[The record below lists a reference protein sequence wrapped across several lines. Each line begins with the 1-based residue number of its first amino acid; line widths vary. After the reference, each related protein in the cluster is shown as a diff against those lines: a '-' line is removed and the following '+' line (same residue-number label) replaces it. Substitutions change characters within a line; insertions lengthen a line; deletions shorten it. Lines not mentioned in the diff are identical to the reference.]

1 MTIRIN
7 NLSLSLDDDIS
18 LLKKKVSKKLRIS
31 EKEIEDLRIVR
42 ESIDAR
48 KKDNIKLTYAVEINH
63 KDEEKLVNR
72 LHDND
77 VRVDVS
83 KYEPDV
89 EPGSE
94 KLNNRPVVVGLGPAG
109 LFSALMLAQK
119 GYKPLVI
126 ERGEDVDK
134 RTETVDKFWKTG
146 ELNLESNVQ
155 FGEGGAGSFSD
166 GKLTTRIKDKKCD
179 YVLAELVKAGAPA
192 EIKYEAKPHV
202 GTDILKDVVK
212 NIRKQIIAL
221 GGEVRFSS
229 KLEYIKSNNGK
240 IKSIIVNGDEIPCDA
255 LVLALGHSSRDTYEM
270 LHKIG
275 IFMEP
280 KAFAIGVRIEHP
292 QEMINVGQYGKMAS
306 HPRLHAASYNLTYQS
321 KDLGRGVYSF
331 CMCPGGDRKSVV

>member
-7 NLSLSLDDDIS
+7 NLSLGLDEDIS
-18 LLKKKVSKKLRIS
+18 ILKKKASKKLRIS

-77 VRVDVS
+77 VRIDTY

-89 EPGSE
+89 EPGNE

-155 FGEGGAGSFSD
+155 FGEGGAGTFSD
-166 GKLTTRIKDKKCD
+166 GKLTTNTKDFRHSFILKTF
-179 YVLAELVKAGAPA
+179 VEFGAPE
-192 EIKYEAKPHV
+192 EILYEAKAHI
-202 GTDILKDVVK
+202 GTDYLIKVVK
-212 NIRKQIIAL
+212 NIREEVIRL
-221 GGEVRFSS
+221 GGTVIFDSKMTEVISENGTLTGV
-229 KLEYIKSNNGK
+229 KYISNGAEK
-240 IKSIIVNGDEIPCDA
+240 EIKTNSLI
-255 LVLALGHSSRDTYEM
+255 LAIGHSARDTFYALKEQNI
-270 LHKIG
+270 K
-275 IFMEP
+275 ME
-280 KAFAIGVRIEHP
+280 
-292 QEMINVGQYGKMAS
+292 Q
-306 HPRLHAASYNLTYQS
+306 NLY
-321 KDLGRGVYSF
+321 R
-331 CMCPGGDRKSVV
+331 

>member
-179 YVLAELVKAGAPA
+179 YVLAELVKAGGL
-192 EIKYEAKPHV
+192 YRLHHLLFLQ
-202 GTDILKDVVK
+202 GTEGRIHG
-212 NIRKQIIAL
+212 R
-221 GGEVRFSS
+221 
-229 KLEYIKSNNGK
+229 
-240 IKSIIVNGDEIPCDA
+240 
-255 LVLALGHSSRDTYEM
+255 EM
-270 LHKIG
+270 LLER
-275 IFMEP
+275 M
-280 KAFAIGVRIEHP
+280 
-292 QEMINVGQYGKMAS
+292 
-306 HPRLHAASYNLTYQS
+306 
-321 KDLGRGVYSF
+321 
-331 CMCPGGDRKSVV
+331 

>member
-7 NLSLSLDDDIS
+7 NLSLGLDEDIS
-18 LLKKKVSKKLRIS
+18 ILKKKASKKLRIS
-31 EKEIEDLRIVR
+31 ENEIKDLKIVR

-48 KKDNIKLTYAVEINH
+48 KKDNIKFTYAIEINY

-77 VRVDVS
+77 VRIDTY

-89 EPGSE
+89 EPGNE

-146 ELNLESNVQ
+146 ILNLESNVQ

-166 GKLTTRIKDKKCD
+166 GKLT
-179 YVLAELVKAGAPA
+179 
-192 EIKYEAKPHV
+192 
-202 GTDILKDVVK
+202 
-212 NIRKQIIAL
+212 
-221 GGEVRFSS
+221 
-229 KLEYIKSNNGK
+229 K
-240 IKSIIVNGDEIPCDA
+240 IK
-255 LVLALGHSSRDTYEM
+255 
-270 LHKIG
+270 
-275 IFMEP
+275 
-280 KAFAIGVRIEHP
+280 
-292 QEMINVGQYGKMAS
+292 NVIM
-306 HPRLHAASYNLTYQS
+306 
-321 KDLGRGVYSF
+321 F
-331 CMCPGGDRKSVV
+331 

>member
-7 NLSLSLDDDIS
+7 NLSLGLDEDIS
-18 LLKKKVSKKLRIS
+18 LLKKKASKKLRIS
-31 EKEIEDLRIVR
+31 ENEIKDLKIVR

-48 KKDNIKLTYAVEINH
+48 KKDNIKFTYAIEINY

-77 VRVDVS
+77 VRIDTY

-89 EPGSE
+89 EPGNE

-146 ELNLESNVQ
+146 ILNLESNVQ

-179 YVLAELVKAGAPA
+179 YVLEELVKAGAPK

-229 KLEYIKSNNGK
+229 KLEYIKSKDGK
-240 IKSIIVNGDEIPCDA
+240 IRLN
-255 LVLALGHSSRDTYEM
+255 
-270 LHKIG
+270 
-275 IFMEP
+275 
-280 KAFAIGVRIEHP
+280 
-292 QEMINVGQYGKMAS
+292 MIY
-306 HPRLHAASYNLTYQS
+306 
-321 KDLGRGVYSF
+321 
-331 CMCPGGDRKSVV
+331 